1 MSTVMLQQTL
11 LLVSALILIAGS
23 RAATR
28 SGRLS
33 FGTSVLWGS
42 IGVLSIVAAFLIPSV
57 ERIGL
62 VLGLLPAAIL
72 AGSASLVLAVI
83 AFTLS
88 LRVSS
93 LEDAL
98 QDTIE
103 GLALA
108 NAHPDLTH
116 ADRADH
122 PFDGTVVVVPAFN
135 EAPSVSEVVDSLRAL
150 GLPVIVVDDG
160 STDATA
166 QVARAAGA
174 TVMELP
180 SNLGVGGALRAGIRL
195 ALRAGYRQ
203 VVQCDADGQHP
214 AHEVNALLLEQ
225 HKNPRDLL
233 IGSRFTTRGSR
244 KGEGIVRWS
253 AMSLLALVASRSAG
267 TRITDATSGLRVIR
281 RPLLDQLAEKI
292 PRHYLGDTFEVI
304 VAAGSAGF
312 RIAETPVTM
321 SDRIYGSSSASP
333 AAAFGL
339 TLRALL
345 IGVLRAHRRLDRD
358 RSSS

>member
-1 MSTVMLQQTL
+1 
-11 LLVSALILIAGS
+11 
-23 RAATR
+23 
-28 SGRLS
+28 
-33 FGTSVLWGS
+33 
-42 IGVLSIVAAFLIPSV
+42 
-57 ERIGL
+57 
-62 VLGLLPAAIL
+62 
-72 AGSASLVLAVI
+72 
-83 AFTLS
+83 
-88 LRVSS
+88 
-93 LEDAL
+93 
-98 QDTIE
+98 
-103 GLALA
+103 
-108 NAHPDLTH
+108 
-116 ADRADH
+116 
-122 PFDGTVVVVPAFN
+122 
-135 EAPSVSEVVDSLRAL
+135 
-150 GLPVIVVDDG
+150 
-160 STDATA
+160 
-166 QVARAAGA
+166 
-174 TVMELP
+174 
-180 SNLGVGGALRAGIRL
+180 
-195 ALRAGYRQ
+195 
-203 VVQCDADGQHP
+203 
-214 AHEVNALLLEQ
+214 VNALLLEQ

-321 SDRIYGSSSASP
+321 SDRIHGSSSASP